1 MIYLVEESIPAHLLP
16 NEPFTLRVS
25 PIDME
30 QVKRLID
37 LYEWRRLMDYK
48 KLKRLLMLMFERE
61 VPTISGDI
69 EDKLKNYDK
78 IIMFVFNE
86 CESPKQS
93 EIFPIPRKI
102 LLMQIEFF
110 FQEHPCD
117 ENFRIPI
124 YEE

>member
-1 MIYLVEESIPAHLLP
+1 MIYVVEESIPAHLLP

-30 QVKRLID
+30 QVKRL
-37 LYEWRRLMDYK
+37 LEYYAWKHFMDYR
-48 KLKRLLMLMFERE
+48 KLRRLLMLVFREE
-61 VPTISGDI
+61 VPTFSGDI
-69 EDKLKNYDK
+69 DNKLKNYDK
-78 IIMFVFNE
+78 IIMFVFNKG
-86 CESPKQS
+86 ESPKRN

-110 FQEHPCD
+110 IQEHPCD